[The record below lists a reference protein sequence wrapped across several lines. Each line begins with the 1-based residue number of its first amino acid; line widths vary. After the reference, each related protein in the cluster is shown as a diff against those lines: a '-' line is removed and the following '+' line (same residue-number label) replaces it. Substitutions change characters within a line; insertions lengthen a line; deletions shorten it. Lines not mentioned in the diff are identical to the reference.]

1 MKESLFI
8 RIRSVEDRLQ
18 IVLLTFILP
27 FFYAWRKMKYKRWDK
42 NVNFFLFEIFRPFV
56 LCLYPPLS
64 LSLHIYI
71 YIYIYITLFWNFST
85 LGSSVPWL
93 RGKGFVCTAS
103 AHGHRDA
110 PSSVTCRPT
119 TCKLTSYKSH
129 FRILKT
135 LPLIIQGWWK
145 CIFET
150 LAKC

>member
-1 MKESLFI
+1 MKKSLFI
-8 RIRSVEDRLQ
+8 RIRSAEDRLQ

-27 FFYAWRKMKYKRWDK
+27 FSYAWRKMKYKRWDK

-56 LCLYPPLS
+56 LCLFLSIYIS
-64 LSLHIYI
+64 LSL
-71 YIYIYITLFWNFST
+71 TLFWNFST

-93 RGKGFVCTAS
+93 RGKGFVCAAS
-103 AHGHRDA
+103 ARGHRGV

-119 TCKLTSYKSH
+119 NWKLTNYKSH

-135 LPLIIQGWWK
+135 LPLIIQGWGK
-145 CIFET
+145 CIFEI